1 MARQTASASSNIY
14 TVLAFIALGMLL
26 GGIIYAFI
34 RLNELG
40 IDPFKVPE
48 NSTALLD
55 TARALG
61 LA

>member
-1 MARQTASASSNIY
+1 MARTQTSASSNIY
-14 TVLAFIALGMLL
+14 TVLAFVALAALL

-40 IDPFKVPE
+40 ITPFKVPT
-48 NSTALLD
+48 TALLD
-55 TARALG
+55 SARALG